1 MLRCSHARCAQ
12 RRFKNIGALANHTK
26 AKHTVT
32 QASLPAPKKGGG
44 RIQFGLVVK
53 DKDISD
59 GAGDSNGFESD
70 NFSPGLGRLPITN
83 AIFSN
88 ITCVGPKRNGL
99 TALPAGEKFER
110 GIFTRRNTAISIHNS
125 IFCGWEKGWHV
136 NGATTFDNYNT
147 TGAML
152 DSMGVVKNTIITTD
166 IPANARFITDAGGA
180 NSAWYNAYAGTNSID
195 TTKTVAQVAF
205 VNAFPT
211 NLYNTPNFRL
221 LSTSTASAGAN
232 FSGPQFPGG
241 FTALTETENTLSSVV
256 VYPNPATQNT
266 TISFTLVENNKVSI
280 SVYDVLGNLVSLVSQ
295 NNDFAKGNNKVSINT
310 SSLSSGIYY
319 ISLEA
324 NGSKETKKLVI
335 SK

>member
-1 MLRCSHARCAQ
+1 MH
-12 RRFKNIGALANHTK
+12 
-26 AKHTVT
+26 
-32 QASLPAPKKGGG
+32 
-44 RIQFGLVVK
+44 VK
-53 DKDISD
+53 D
-59 GAGDSNGFESD
+59 
-70 NFSPGLGRLPITN
+70 
-83 AIFSN
+83 AI
-88 ITCVGPKRNGL
+88 
-99 TALPAGEKFER
+99 
-110 GIFTRRNTAISIHNS
+110 
-125 IFCGWEKGWHV
+125 
-136 NGATTFDNYNT
+136 TFDNYNT
-147 TGAML
+147 TGSML
-152 DSMGVVKNTIITTD
+152 DSMGVIKNIIITTD
-166 IPANARFITDAGGA
+166 VPTNARFVFDAGGA

-310 SSLSSGIYY
+310 SSLSIVIYY

-335 SK
+335 ST